1 MYNIID
7 YEMLENCDECI
18 SGRAV
23 VRVKYSRGESE
34 TLCQRCYITFLRDII
49 SRYQNRNIMD
59 LVKWV
64 ARFTDVEFLN
74 VF

>member
-1 MYNIID
+1 MYYNID
-7 YEMLENCDECI
+7 FEMLENCDECI

-23 VRVKYSRGESE
+23 LRVIYSRGDNE
-34 TLCQRCYITFLRDII
+34 TLCKKCYVRFLRDII
-49 SRYQNRNIMD
+49 ARHQDRNIMD

-64 ARFTDVEFLN
+64 AKFTEVEFLN